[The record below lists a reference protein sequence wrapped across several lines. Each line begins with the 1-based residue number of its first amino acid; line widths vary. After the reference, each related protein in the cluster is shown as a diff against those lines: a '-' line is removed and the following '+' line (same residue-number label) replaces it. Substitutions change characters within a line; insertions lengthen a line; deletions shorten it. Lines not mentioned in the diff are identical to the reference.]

1 MHLPN
6 EGVLDLFQYFNFCF
20 IGIVGPLQRGIR
32 VGRGA
37 PGDHRGRSLD
47 WSFRNLGSEKL
58 CCMSFSMCPVGGAR
72 QPQSGAVPA
81 TAQREFQDGGRGCL
95 RPEGGPRRILCWRG
109 GGRRAGSSATL
120 GRRHGQFYQP
130 V

>member
-37 PGDHRGRSLD
+37 PDDHRGRSLD
-47 WSFRNLGSEKL
+47 WSVRNLGSEKL
-58 CCMSFSMCPVGGAR
+58 CWLYCLLAGGTDQECEDLWHQSLWASHAQIRIPHHPAIAGHRCPRNTNLELLILETGLDR
-72 QPQSGAVPA
+72 L
-81 TAQREFQDGGRGCL
+81 AQRK
-95 RPEGGPRRILCWRG
+95 
-109 GGRRAGSSATL
+109 
-120 GRRHGQFYQP
+120 
-130 V
+130 